1 MKIQHSEPYTPLRA
15 RAYPAIGDQLDAI
28 MKFASFLHE
37 SGQELPGPV
46 LDWVVQCQGVK
57 QRYPKP
63 VQQPTVLSG
72 GEG

>member
-1 MKIQHSEPYTPLRA
+1 
-15 RAYPAIGDQLDAI
+15 

-46 LDWVVQCQGVK
+46 LDWSQCQGVK

-63 VQQPTVLSG
+63 VQQPTVQLG

>member
-1 MKIQHSEPYTPLRA
+1 
-15 RAYPAIGDQLDAI
+15 

-46 LDWVVQCQGVK
+46 LDWVAMSRRK
-57 QRYPKP
+57 AARYPKP
-63 VQQPTVLSG
+63 VQQPTVQLG